1 MTLGSDGT
9 STITVPEG
17 HYVEINITFPSTRGF
32 SGCYRGK
39 YFEIRDG
46 SNQSA
51 TLLAVLC
58 EFYKDKENVFR
69 SSGRH
74 MWLKLHRA
82 DYRRD
87 LYKYHASHAA
97 KTMNNTGMY
106 SVTLD
111 HFVCST
117 NLHVKGYLV
126 KTGNTKLVS
135 LSNN

>member
-17 HYVEINITFPSTRGF
+17 HYVEMNITFPSTRGF
-32 SGCYRGK
+32 EGCYDSK
-39 YFEIRDG
+39 FFEIRDG

-74 MWLKLHRA
+74 MWLKLHKA
-82 DYRRD
+82 NFFPAY
-87 LYKYHASHAA
+87 YKYHANYTA
-97 KTMNNTGMY
+97 KTMNVTGMY
-106 SVTLD
+106 SVTPD

-117 NLHVKGYLV
+117 NLHVKAYLV

>member
-9 STITVPEG
+9 STITVPDR
-17 HYVEINITFPSTRGF
+17 HYVEINITFPSTHDF
-32 SGCYRGK
+32 EGCYFGK

-69 SSGRH
+69 SGGRY

-82 DYRRD
+82 DFFPD
-87 LYKYHASHAA
+87 VFKYHANYTA
-97 KTMNNTGMY
+97 KTMNITGMY
-106 SVTLD
+106 SITLD

-117 NLHVKGYLV
+117 ILHVKGYLV

>member
-32 SGCYRGK
+32 EGCYYDK

-58 EFYKDKENVFR
+58 EFYKDKEYVFR

-82 DYRRD
+82 DYD
-87 LYKYHASHAA
+87 QEYYKYHGSYTA
-97 KTMNNTGMY
+97 KTMNVTGMC
-106 SVTLD
+106 SVALD
-111 HFVCST
+111 HFICSP
-117 NLHVKGYLV
+117 NLHVKGI
-126 KTGNTKLVS
+126 
-135 LSNN
+135 